1 MISVKVPGSK
11 SATNRAL
18 IISGL
23 AKGKSALINSLECDD
38 TKRMREALVRL
49 GVKIERKKI
58 GLKIY
63 AGCLRKS
70 KKEIHCGNS
79 GTTMRF
85 LAAVLATQNF
95 ESILTGN
102 TRMQKRPI
110 GELVSALIQLGA
122 KVEFINKNG
131 FPPLKITGPLFGG
144 KCELKGYISS
154 QFLSGLLIAAPLA
167 QNDVEINIIGN
178 LVSKQY
184 VDITISMMR
193 KFGVEVKREGY
204 KRFFIKVNQ
213 KYISRKLDIEGD
225 ASSASYFWGLS
236 LLTGEKIE
244 VVNIEKKSLQPDIK
258 LLRIFS
264 DLQKQT
270 LKGSKLNSGEYVFDC
285 VDFPDGAMTLAVVL
299 AFYKG
304 KFKLTG
310 LANLRL
316 KECDRLHALTTELKK
331 IGCRV
336 WETKDGLRIWSN
348 PENLHGAKI
357 DTYGDHRIAMC
368 FGMVKA
374 VLPKIIIKD
383 KKCVKKT
390 YPNFWKDLTYV
401 KGILLNKNIILTGM
415 RGCGKTKLGAQ
426 LGRILKM
433 KCVDTDEIIEKMTH
447 KSVAEIVDKKGWDY
461 FRSLE
466 NKAVKRLKNNKNTI
480 ISTGGG
486 TLMYH
491 DNANILSKNGKIFY
505 LHCDI
510 SSLKQRLKGEINRP
524 SLSNSKNFI
533 SELTQIYK
541 KRLNR
546 YKSLADVTI
555 DVSSQTKNRKK
566 DMEKKADKIISVI
579 ERMGL
584 I

>member
-49 GVKIERKKI
+49 GVKIKAKKSD
-58 GLKIY
+58 LKII
-63 AGCLRKS
+63 AGKFKKS
-70 KKEIHCGNS
+70 NKEIHCGNS

-85 LAAVLATQNF
+85 LTAVLATQSF
-95 ESILTGN
+95 ESILSGDA
-102 TRMQKRPI
+102 RMQKRPI
-110 GELVSALIQLGA
+110 GELVAALIQLGA
-122 KVEFINKNG
+122 KVEFISKNG
-131 FPPLKITGPLFGG
+131 FPPLKITGPLIGG
-144 KCELKGYISS
+144 KCELEGNTSS

-167 QNDVEINIIGN
+167 QNDVEIQITGNI
-178 LVSKQY
+178 VSKPY
-184 VDITISMMR
+184 VDLTISIMK
-193 KFGVEVKREGY
+193 KFGVEVKRDGY
-204 KRFFIKVNQ
+204 KRFLIKANQ
-213 KYISRKLDIEGD
+213 KYVSRKLDIEGD

-236 LLTGEKIE
+236 LLTGEKIL
-244 VVNIEKKSLQPDIK
+244 VTNIEKKSHQPDTK
-258 LLRIFS
+258 LLKFFP
-264 DLQKQT
+264 DLEKQT
-270 LKGSKLNSGEYVFDC
+270 PQGANFSSSEYIFDC

-299 AFYKG
+299 AFIKG

-316 KECDRLHALTTELKK
+316 KECDRLHALATELKK

-357 DTYGDHRIAMC
+357 DTYGDHRMAMC
-368 FGMVKA
+368 FGIAKA

-383 KKCVKKT
+383 KRCVKKT
-390 YPNFWKDLTYV
+390 YPNFWKDLAYV
-401 KGILLNKNIILTGM
+401 KGVLLNKNIILTGM

-426 LGRILKM
+426 LGRILRM
-433 KCVDTDEIIEKMTH
+433 KCVDTDEIIEKMAN
-447 KSVAEIVDKKGWDY
+447 KSVAEIVDKKGWEY

-466 NKAVKRLKNNKNTI
+466 NKAVKRLRNNKNTI

-486 TLMYH
+486 TLMYN
-491 DNANILSKNGKIFY
+491 DNAKILKENGKIFY
-505 LHCDI
+505 LHCGI

-524 SLSNSKNFI
+524 SLSKSKNFI

-555 DVSSQTKNRKK
+555 DVSGQTNNRKK
-566 DMEKKADKIISVI
+566 DMAKKTKKIISVI